1 MSKKNTHT
9 NVKVDSKNF
18 DSFEKMVRRF
28 IKKVKKERI
37 VEQVKE
43 RRYYEKPSV
52 VKRRAKLLGIKR
64 QKKREREFQQKINS
78 AERLNTKVFLI
89 DIDGTICDDIKNE
102 DSHLYPTA
110 NHFPS
115 ALQIINKW
123 YDEGHVITFFT
134 AREGKDREVTETW
147 LKEHG
152 FRYHG
157 LVMDKPR
164 IKDKVGNNNKN
175 NSFFIISKLQY
186 LNNQVILYN
195 SLQLY

>member
-37 VEQVKE
+37 IEQVKE

-78 AERLNTKVFLI
+78 AERLNTK
-89 DIDGTICDDIKNE
+89 GRG
-102 DSHLYPTA
+102 
-110 NHFPS
+110 
-115 ALQIINKW
+115 NK
-123 YDEGHVITFFT
+123 
-134 AREGKDREVTETW
+134 
-147 LKEHG
+147 
-152 FRYHG
+152 
-157 LVMDKPR
+157 
-164 IKDKVGNNNKN
+164 
-175 NSFFIISKLQY
+175 
-186 LNNQVILYN
+186 
-195 SLQLY
+195 